1 MAKFFKKNKT
11 YVNFNWDMNNFE
23 KKLLKLTS
31 NKKKCLKISTAAFQ
45 NYIKFTSGSNAGNL
59 FAKRLIDLFG

>member
-1 MAKFFKKNKT
+1 
-11 YVNFNWDMNNFE
+11 MNNFE

>member
-1 MAKFFKKNKT
+1 
-11 YVNFNWDMNNFE
+11 MNNFE

-31 NKKKCLKISTAAFQ
+31 NKKCLKISTAAFQ

-59 FAKRLIDLFG
+59 FKKLIDYWINE